1 MNGDAFDS
9 VDDGGGEPGDVGA
22 YCRAIEAYLCRR
34 NDGHLVRVVGP
45 AFDCV
50 ASWAT
55 KGVPL
60 RVAYRGID
68 RCVERL
74 TAKGPRRRP
83 VRVEFCDADVLD
95 VFDDWRRAIGVPAA
109 RPEDDGGEEAPARRH
124 ASLAAHLER
133 VLARLTVL
141 RAGGGLSL
149 ADVVDPIVTELD
161 TARQGAKGLR
171 GDARKQVVERL
182 RTLDASLLTAVRGR
196 LDSATVAA
204 IGADAD
210 SELRAFRDRM
220 PPEAF
225 ASARTACVDRLIRER
240 YLLPTI
246 TLE

>member
-1 MNGDAFDS
+1 VNGDWFDS
-9 VDDGGGEPGDVGA
+9 VDTSAGEPGDLGT

-50 ASWAT
+50 AAWAA

-68 RCVERL
+68 RCVERM

-109 RPEDDGGEEAPARRH
+109 RPEDDGEEAPARRH

-133 VLARLTVL
+133 VVARLTVL

-149 ADVVDPIVTELD
+149 AEVVDPMVTELD
-161 TARQGAKGLR
+161 ASRQEAKGLR
-171 GDARKQVVERL
+171 GDARKRVLERL
-182 RTLDASLLTAVRGR
+182 RALDVVLLAAVRGR
-196 LDSATVAA
+196 LDATTLAG
-204 IGADAD
+204 IGADAE

-220 PPEAF
+220 PPDAFEA
-225 ASARTACVDRLIRER
+225 ARVACVDRLIRER
-240 YLLPTI
+240 YSLPTI
-246 TLE
+246 ALE